1 MHNTVKNI
9 DYSRPAGY
17 IPEVMNALFN
27 DAVFESTNLKEMRD
41 AFRVKQMQGKAW
53 LLDAVEQYCSK
64 DSRILVVG
72 SWFGFTSFCLWKM
85 GYTNITEVD
94 PDSRLEKFAKHLNRF
109 NKEFKHLTADVN
121 DIELDYDVVINP
133 SSEHIADHSW
143 FARIPKNTLM
153 FIHNT
158 DYVSDD
164 HPNICKNLEE
174 MIDKYSMDYLY
185 RGTFDLQTY
194 KRFMLVGKKN
204 ER

>member
-1 MHNTVKNI
+1 MNNTVNII

-27 DAVFESTNLKEMRD
+27 DAVFESTDLKEIRD

-53 LLDAVEQYCSK
+53 LLDAVEKYCEK
-64 DSRILVVG
+64 DARILVIG

-85 GYTNITEVD
+85 GYRNITEVD
-94 PDSRLEKFAKHLNRF
+94 PDARLEKFARHLNRF
-109 NKEFKHLTADVN
+109 NKDFKHLTADVN
-121 DIELDYDVVINP
+121 NIELEYDVIINP

-143 FARIPKNTLM
+143 FNRMPANTLM
-153 FIHNT
+153 FIHST

-164 HPNICKNLEE
+164 HPNICNSVEE
-174 MIDKYSMDYLY
+174 MSDKYSMDYLY
-185 RGTFDLQTY
+185 QGTFDLQTY